1 MNNPRFK
8 MMLPWKAPFLGH
20 FPPCPQNQ
28 RVREVQTCHRPIN
41 HWSVAQSR
49 LAAGIAEFRTG
60 TGFQRPS
67 QRTPD
72 FLLPSSISK
81 TSTVQSL
88 VNNITNKTS
97 KKGTKAKYVGI
108 DGSRQTW
115 NITPSSTK
123 RSDYTSN
130 CIPISM
136 SSGAAGPS
144 GSGPEKQR
152 LSIFSWI
159 SSTCTLVFAV
169 QKGCLRYWSKLRL
182 LHFYQVIKHGWEI
195 PYKWKFQM
203 ENSFINEGR
212 MVESWNFVI
221 ALACSVGP
229 CSTFHDCT
237 HTTFG
242 T

>member
-144 GSGPEKQR
+144 GPVLKSKDFRSSPEFPAPAPWFLRCKKVASGIGQNWDS
-152 LSIFSWI
+152 SI
-159 SSTCTLVFAV
+159 ST
-169 QKGCLRYWSKLRL
+169 R
-182 LHFYQVIKHGWEI
+182 
-195 PYKWKFQM
+195 
-203 ENSFINEGR
+203 
-212 MVESWNFVI
+212 
-221 ALACSVGP
+221 
-229 CSTFHDCT
+229 
-237 HTTFG
+237 
-242 T
+242 